1 MNLKNKA
8 EAFEG
13 GEIEQPKVRSVQFGP
28 LEDQPSTGK
37 VSPSSIDLLRDV
49 PLVVQAELGRTKM
62 LVKEILKLGVGSIIE
77 LDKEAGEAADILV
90 NSKLIARGEVVEID
104 GNFGIR
110 ISEILNK

>member
-1 MNLKNKA
+1 MKNKS

-13 GEIEQPKVRSVQFGP
+13 GEFEQPKVRSVQFGH
-28 LEDQPSTGK
+28 LEEQPAGVK
-37 VSPSSIDLLRDV
+37 ISPSSIDILKDV

-77 LDKEAGEAADILV
+77 LEKEAGEPADVLI
-90 NSKLIARGEVVEID
+90 NNKLIARGEVVEID

-110 ISEILNK
+110 IAEILNK